1 MDPVAKLRGDAVQA
15 LSNQDDNLD
24 IAQKLKILQLF
35 REDYTAVQTYVALL
49 DNEPLRKEWLRAQL

>member
-35 REDYTAVQTYVALL
+35 
-49 DNEPLRKEWLRAQL
+49 